1 MTDNE
6 SFHELTVSDKGWMHP
21 IDPRMNREPA
31 GSLLLARAAA
41 IRNAQNAALRQVAL
55 PLATTISPSFA
66 ELVERELVPRSSEF
80 VHDRQVVTESR
91 TEPSAEGAFYRV
103 QLRVVLD
110 LRRLHT
116 ELDRLRR

>member
-6 SFHELTVSDKGWMHP
+6 SFHELTVSDEGWMHP

-41 IRNAQNAALRQVAL
+41 IRNAQNAALREVAL
-55 PLATTISPSFA
+55 PLAAAISPSLA

-80 VHDRQVVTESR
+80 VHDRQVITESR
-91 TEPSAEGAFYRV
+91 TEPSDGGSFYRA
-103 QLRVVLD
+103 QLTVVLD

-116 ELDRLRR
+116 